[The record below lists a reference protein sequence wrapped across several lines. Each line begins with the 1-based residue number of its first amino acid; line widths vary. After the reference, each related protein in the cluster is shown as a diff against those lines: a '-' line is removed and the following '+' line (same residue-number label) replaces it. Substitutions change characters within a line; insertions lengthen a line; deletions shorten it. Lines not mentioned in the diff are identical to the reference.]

1 MRISDGGFGDGMDG
15 MGGDGMGM
23 GWGVTSR
30 IGRGVEENDE
40 TTWTYGTYGTGVMVF
55 FAGVAGNE

>member
-1 MRISDGGFGDGMDG
+1 MDG

-40 TTWTYGTYGTGVMVF
+40 TTWTYGTYGTGVMCF